1 MKIEKNTVVK
11 LDFIVTDEEN
21 RVLNAENRE
30 SIEVLIGHDQL
41 VKGFEDAIIGHEA
54 GDKINAVVPPELGYG
69 EYNPGLVQE
78 IDRNLFDGMELKEGD
93 TFLADT
99 DLGKMP
105 LTVSSIKEDK
115 VVVDGNHPF
124 AGKTLKYMIEIE
136 NVRAATESEIQH
148 GHVHGE
154 HGCCHDHDHEEDHC
168 CCGHHHHDHDE
179 EGEHKCC
186 GRHHHEHDEAH
197 EGEHKCCGGHGHHHH
212 DHDEDHE
219 CCCHKHD

>member
-78 IDRNLFDGMELKEGD
+78 IDRNLFDGMELNEGD

-154 HGCCHDHDHEEDHC
+154 HGCCHDHGEDHC